1 MDQLTILAINPG
13 STSTKVS
20 VFKDTVEQGK
30 TSIEHPAD
38 EIKQFNGI
46 WEQLD
51 YRQAEVEKILVK
63 YFPNDDKIDACVGR
77 GGLLRPIPGGV
88 YEVNSSMLDDAKIG
102 VQGQHASNLGCAL
115 AHRVATQFKARAFIV
130 DPVST
135 NETQQ
140 VARISGNPNIER
152 KSLSHALNIHY
163 IARKVAKE
171 MNVPLQE
178 TSLIIAHLGGGFSIA
193 AVRGGQIID
202 VNDANNEGP
211 FSTSRSGSLPTV
223 SLAEWVIENKFTRAD
238 IQRELLKK
246 SGWAGYLNTTDG
258 KEIERLLEEGNE
270 KAGLILEAMA
280 YQIAKEIGAMATV
293 LDGRTERIILTGGLA
308 NFTKLINLV
317 EHRIRW
323 IAPVDILPGE
333 FEMQAMAEGAFR
345 VLTGEQQ
352 ALVY

>member
-1 MDQLTILAINPG
+1 MDQFKILTINPG

-20 VFKDTVEQGK
+20 IFEDTVEQEK
-30 TSIEHPAD
+30 TSIEHPAE
-38 EIKQFNGI
+38 EIKEFETI

-51 YRQAEVEKILVK
+51 YRQAEVEKFLAK
-63 YFPNDDKIDACVGR
+63 HFPNDGNIDAVVGR
-77 GGLLRPIPGGV
+77 GGLLRPIPGGI
-88 YEVNSSMLDDAKIG
+88 YEVNSTMLDDAKRG

-140 VARISGNPNIER
+140 IARISGNPNLER

-163 IARKVAKE
+163 IARKVAE
-171 MNVPLQE
+171 DINVPLQE
-178 TSLIIAHLGGGFSIA
+178 TYLVIAHLGGGFSIA

-211 FSTSRSGSLPTV
+211 FSTARSGSLPTI
-223 SLAEWVIENKFTRAD
+223 SLANWIIENEFTKSD

-258 KEIERLLEEGNE
+258 KEIERRLEEGDE
-270 KAGLILEAMA
+270 KTGLILEAMA

-293 LDGRTERIILTGGLA
+293 LEGRTERIILTGGLA
-308 NFTKLINLV
+308 NFTQLINLV

-333 FEMQAMAEGAFR
+333 FEMQAMAEGAVR
-345 VLTGEQQ
+345 ALTGEQQ
-352 ALVY
+352 VLKY